1 MFTHPGPYLPE
12 ESKLS
17 LPVCITGLAQ
27 DYISMAGST
36 PSFCL
41 PSPGQP
47 AKPNVTG
54 LLDRGS
60 TVVEQNIWYK
70 LVSRDTSQS
79 ETCPYLDV
87 VIASSEN
94 QRETIVLL

>member
-1 MFTHPGPYLPE
+1 MCSQSDIDLATCHIGPTRSTIQDPMFTHPGLYLPE

-41 PSPGQP
+41 PGPGQP

-60 TVVEQNIWYK
+60 RVPAGP
-70 LVSRDTSQS
+70 RDRRRAT
-79 ETCPYLDV
+79 
-87 VIASSEN
+87 
-94 QRETIVLL
+94 